1 MGQGAVSV
9 NRYRSQR
16 NWGLAFSSTTR
27 GTRAVFLENEL
38 LRVGVL
44 AGNGTDVFEFN
55 DKPHDMDFVW
65 LTAGGMRNPASYL
78 STSPDLLRQPR
89 LQGVG
94 AGDLSFQPGGSGWLW
109 YEEPVTIAEDGS
121 AGPREEVARLPVALP
136 DGLAF
141 DAAGNLHI
149 ACYEPS
155 QMLRVTPDGTV
166 VCLIRGEEAHLLCHP
181 TNLAFRDNVQFT
193 TNLGR

>member
-1 MGQGAVSV
+1 VSGGCAICMGQGAVSV

-94 AGDLSFQPGGSGWLW
+94 AGDLSFQPRWLGLAL
-109 YEEPVTIAEDGS
+109 VRG
-121 AGPREEVARLPVALP
+121 AGKLRERAGALTGRRLPLRGRDLRPRHLP
-136 DGLAF
+136 HPHSRGRLRRAARGGRQTPSG
-141 DAAGNLHI
+141 AAGRAGL
-149 ACYEPS
+149 
-155 QMLRVTPDGTV
+155 
-166 VCLIRGEEAHLLCHP
+166 
-181 TNLAFRDNVQFT
+181 
-193 TNLGR
+193 